1 MRMAKTHN
9 PVAPIVLGFV
19 MRIPIS
25 AVLPDTGTAEIAGW
39 VHEVRDLGGLAFF
52 LIRDRTGIIQVTIPK
67 KKASEAVLSAIK
79 EVSRESV
86 VRVSGIVKA
95 IDKAPGGR
103 ELVPECFEIISRSES
118 PMPLDVVEKV
128 PADLDTRLD
137 ARFLDA
143 RKPRVSAIFQIR
155 STAMRA
161 VHDFLFAREFIAIT
175 TPKIVA
181 AATEGGTELF
191 PIAYFEKEAFLNQS
205 PQLYK
210 QMMMAAG
217 FERVFEIGPIFRA
230 EEHNTTKHLNEA
242 TSIDIEVSFADH
254 HAVMALLEE
263 LVSTVYETVAEEC
276 EDQLANLEI
285 PDLPLPETPFPRLP
299 YTEAIGIA
307 QRKTGEEMQFGDDI
321 GTIAE
326 KAIGDEMGSHYFIVD
341 WPAQT
346 RPYYAMPYEHDPVL
360 CKAFDLMHPRM
371 ELASGAQ
378 RVHQHDLLVRQ
389 LQAKG
394 LNPDNFE
401 FYLNPFRYGM
411 PPHAG
416 WGLGAERLVMTMLGL
431 PNIREAVLFPRDRHR
446 MVP

>member
-1 MRMAKTHN
+1 MTMAKTHN

-19 MRIPIS
+19 MRIPIR
-25 AVLPDTGTAEIAGW
+25 AVVPDSGTAEIAGW

-67 KKASEAVLSAIK
+67 KKASDAVLSAIK

-86 VRVSGIVKA
+86 VRVSGVVKA

-143 RKPRVSAIFQIR
+143 RKPRVAAIFQIR

-161 VHDFLFAREFIAIT
+161 VHDFLFSREFIAIT

-254 HAVMALLEE
+254 NGVMALLEE
-263 LVSTVYETVAEEC
+263 LVTAVYETVAEEC
-276 EDQLANLEI
+276 EDQLVNMEI
-285 PDLPLPETPFPRLP
+285 PDLPIPEPPFPRLP
-299 YTEAIGIA
+299 YAEAIGIA
-307 QRKTGEEMQFGDDI
+307 QRKTGEEMRFGDDI

-326 KAIGDEMGSHYFIVD
+326 KAIGDDMGTHYFIVD
-341 WPAQT
+341 WPTQT
-346 RPYYAMPYEHDPVL
+346 RPYYAMPHEHDPVI

-378 RVHQHDLLVRQ
+378 RVHQHDMLVRQ